1 MEIITVALQSIKIL
15 VCISQM
21 FHKIHGQ
28 SKNATKHF
36 EVVDA
41 GTRNCNFKHYWIK
54 KCQRYLCLTHQIRI
68 YIRWFNQQT
77 FFCSLC
83 RNPKAQLLL
92 TRITKFRLK
101 LMQLLWVLSSGVF
114 RLYPSSRGSRTIYKM
129 AIMTTESMA
138 YFKTMS
144 FVEDV
149 DAKCQVFD
157 TSSTWISS
165 ILAGEAVSDFLLHAP
180 KSQRL
185 KLKN

>member
-1 MEIITVALQSIKIL
+1 MDNPRMQQNTLKLLTRERVTVTSNITDLNKEMPYI
-15 VCISQM
+15 
-21 FHKIHGQ
+21 
-28 SKNATKHF
+28 
-36 EVVDA
+36 
-41 GTRNCNFKHYWIK
+41 
-54 KCQRYLCLTHQIRI
+54 RYLCLTHQIRI
-68 YIRWFNQQT
+68 YIKLFNQQT

-129 AIMTTESMA
+129 AIMTIESMA
-138 YFKTMS
+138 YFKTIS

-157 TSSTWISS
+157 TSSRWISS
-165 ILAGEAVSDFLLHAP
+165 ILAGEAVSDFLLHVP
-180 KSQRL
+180 NHRGW
-185 KLKN
+185 N